1 MSKQTQSF
9 PAFPAQEISLRDYFI
24 AHAPA
29 EPQPWFMPVMPPAP
43 DLEIFADE
51 YSNWLTE
58 QAKQRYIQ
66 WPAAWADEML
76 VARLVVTLLE
86 ARCD

>member
-1 MSKQTQSF
+1 MN
-9 PAFPAQEISLRDYFI
+9 
-24 AHAPA
+24 
-29 EPQPWFMPVMPPAP
+29 
-43 DLEIFADE
+43 LEIFADE